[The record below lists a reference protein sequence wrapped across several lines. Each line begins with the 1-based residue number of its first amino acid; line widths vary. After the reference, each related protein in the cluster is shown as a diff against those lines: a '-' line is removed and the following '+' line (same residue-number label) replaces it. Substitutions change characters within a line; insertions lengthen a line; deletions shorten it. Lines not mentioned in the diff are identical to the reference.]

1 MPAIDSNKVSVGNR
15 SPIMTNTVTTRLTA
29 LALALLV
36 STSLFAGIDHL
47 AASEAAQPVWA
58 CSGVAAARA

>member
-1 MPAIDSNKVSVGNR
+1 MKKTLTA
-15 SPIMTNTVTTRLTA
+15 RLCA

-47 AASEAAQPVWA
+47 AVNEAAAPAWA
-58 CSGVAAARA
+58 SSGVVAHA

>member
-1 MPAIDSNKVSVGNR
+1 
-15 SPIMTNTVTTRLTA
+15 MTNSLTTRLAA

-47 AASEAAQPVWA
+47 AANEAAAPVWA
-58 CSGVAAARA
+58 CSGLAAHA

>member
-1 MPAIDSNKVSVGNR
+1 
-15 SPIMTNTVTTRLTA
+15 MTNTLSARLAA

-47 AASEAAQPVWA
+47 AVSEAAAPVWA
-58 CSGVAAARA
+58 CSVGPARA

>member
-1 MPAIDSNKVSVGNR
+1 MK
-15 SPIMTNTVTTRLTA
+15 NTLTTRLAA

-47 AASEAAQPVWA
+47 ALIQ
-58 CSGVAAARA
+58 AAAPIWAASPAAVQI